1 MELLPI
7 IYSSLLI
14 FAGLMISAILFSY
27 AAHKIK
33 KRKLPE
39 NSIEEEPVYLKPPTL
54 TRGHTQTPMT
64 PPSVKEK
71 KKKSSSPIKKEKSKP
86 AQRKVSKPAKK
97 KESPK
102 RYKVITH
109 LSAPAKESPSISKKK
124 KLDETPSAL
133 SSLGDNVIDKYIE
146 DDGEKLFSL
155 KTDKDKKPKK

>member
-7 IYSSLLI
+7 IYSTLLV

-33 KRKLPE
+33 KSKHPE
-39 NSIEEEPVYLKPPTL
+39 SLIEEEPVYLKPPTL

-64 PPSVKEK
+64 APSSKQ
-71 KKKSSSPIKKEKSKP
+71 KKKSSSPIKKEKPKS

-109 LSAPAKESPSISKKK
+109 LSAPAKKSPTIGKKK
-124 KLDETPSAL
+124 KLDETSSTL
-133 SSLGDNVIDKYIE
+133 SSLGDNVIDKYME
-146 DDGEKLFSL
+146 DDDEKLFSP
-155 KTDKDKKPKK
+155 KTDKDKNPKK